1 MAEEKGLI
9 REYEAIIRAMKEQIA
24 VLKARLR
31 PESRNT
37 SLDTPAD
44 HSVLTQK
51 SQELDHLHYNLR
63 TAKERISALSKD
75 RRELET
81 RLQTAI
87 EGHREP
93 GKMHDK
99 LL

>member
-9 REYEAIIRAMKEQIA
+9 REYEAIIRTMKEQIA
-24 VLKARLR
+24 VLKARLKTD
-31 PESRNT
+31 SRNT
-37 SLDTPAD
+37 SLDLPAD

-51 SQELDHLHYNLR
+51 SQELDHLHSHLR

-75 RRELET
+75 RRDLES
-81 RLQTAI
+81 RLQAAV
-87 EGHREP
+87 ESRKEP